1 VRPFY
6 PHPRRLHVGA
16 PTVRADDGR
25 PRAPSGAGGSGGTLV
40 VMPSERDLLLGDE
53 EMLAEMRP
61 HPAVVLPP
69 LLVLAAA
76 IAIAVVVIVH
86 FSSAPVAVV
95 WVLVAM
101 VALPALWCTGRL
113 LRWRTTRFMVTDR
126 RILYRRGVLRREL
139 VQLRL
144 QRVAEVE
151 CNQTIVDRAIG
162 RGRLVFDVLGAEG
175 QLVVDDVRR
184 PRRVQRLVSG
194 ELDARDPAFAPARP
208 GRGAA
213 GPWAP
218 GGTWSAP
225 PRSDT
230 PPHGTAAT
238 VRTAAVQAS
247 YSVSD
252 ALIQLDELR
261 RRGVI
266 SQAEFSAKKAELLDR
281 L

>member
-1 VRPFY
+1 
-6 PHPRRLHVGA
+6 
-16 PTVRADDGR
+16 
-25 PRAPSGAGGSGGTLV
+25 
-40 VMPSERDLLLGDE
+40 MPSERDLLLGDE

-69 LLVLAAA
+69 FLVLAAA
-76 IAIAVVVIVH
+76 VAIAVVVMVE
-86 FSSAPVAVV
+86 FGSAPVAAV

-101 VALPALWCTGRL
+101 VALPALWCCGRL

-126 RILYRRGVLRREL
+126 RILYRRGILRREL

-151 CNQTIVDRAIG
+151 CDQTLVDRAIG

-194 ELDARDPAFAPARP
+194 ELDARDPAFSPPRP
-208 GRGAA
+208 GRGGAA
-213 GPWAP
+213 VRDG
-218 GGTWSAP
+218 GGTWPSAR
-225 PRSDT
+225 RSDT
-230 PPHGTAAT
+230 PPHGTAAAA
-238 VRTAAVQAS
+238 TAAVQATC
-247 YSVSD
+247 SVSD
-252 ALIQLDELR
+252 ALIQLDGLR